1 MFVRVPPHRGE
12 SRDAVA
18 IVLLPPQSVSW
29 SLWGFV
35 TAGWGQ
41 RGAQR
46 LQEPGA
52 RDATDRIIYYVAKL
66 RQLVCS
72 RGVKDTQSYPL
83 LPGACCPTL
92 TYYPPRQR

>member
-35 TAGWGQ
+35 GPGWGQ
-41 RGAQR
+41 RGAV
-46 LQEPGA
+46 EN
-52 RDATDRIIYYVAKL
+52 
-66 RQLVCS
+66 
-72 RGVKDTQSYPL
+72 SYPARRRGSAL
-83 LPGACCPTL
+83 STRGETVREHSLSTERMALITSDCG
-92 TYYPPRQR
+92 